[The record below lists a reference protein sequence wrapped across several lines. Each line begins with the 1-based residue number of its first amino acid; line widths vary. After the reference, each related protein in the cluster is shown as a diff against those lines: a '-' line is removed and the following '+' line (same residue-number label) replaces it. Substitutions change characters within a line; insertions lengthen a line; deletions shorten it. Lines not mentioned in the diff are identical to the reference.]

1 MRPFAF
7 ATLAAI
13 SFFGLTACN
22 QEPETTALS
31 KILEAQRTFE
41 RLDGNKDGVV
51 SNNEAATVASI
62 DFGTADKDKNG
73 ALTPEEFEVA
83 VVDPTPP
90 G

>member
-1 MRPFAF
+1 MRAF
-7 ATLAAI
+7 AYTTLAAVG
-13 SFFGLTACN
+13 FLGLSACDE
-22 QEPETTALS
+22 QPETTALS